1 MFFLTELG
9 ARLKE
14 ARLAKGYSLDD
25 LQEMTKIQKRYLIG
39 IEEGNYSIMPGSFYV
54 RAFIKQY
61 AEAVGLDADQL
72 FMDYR
77 KEVPEVQ
84 KEEVAQSF
92 SQSPS
97 RRRMASSTS
106 NKTMEA
112 MPKMIA
118 ALFLIVI
125 LVVSWTLMVQRS
137 GKTPDETGD
146 SDKSFEYAENDKA
159 IKDKPKDTTEPTDEE
174 DTETNNEPEEPIV
187 EDPIV
192 KQVITP
198 GAVNGE
204 NTVYEVTGTDT
215 LNIRLVVSGDTW
227 LGIRNE
233 ATAGKRVEEQ
243 ITDRVYKAGEVVE
256 NDSTANAYARIRLGN
271 SKVVKVFVN
280 DVELTY
286 AQDRTT
292 QNIIL
297 KLVTEQQGQ

>member
-14 ARLAKGYSLDD
+14 ARLAKGHSLDD
-25 LQEMTKIQKRYLIG
+25 LQEITKIQKRYLIG

-77 KEVPEVQ
+77 QDVPEVQ

-97 RRRMASSTS
+97 RRRMASRTS
-106 NKTMEA
+106 SKTMEA
-112 MPKMIA
+112 MPKVIA
-118 ALFLIVI
+118 GLFLIVI
-125 LVVSWTLMVQRS
+125 IVVSWTLMVQKT
-137 GKTPDETGD
+137 GKNPDTTD
-146 SDKSFEYAENDKA
+146 DTNKPFEYAQNNA
-159 IKDKPKDTTEPTDEE
+159 NKDQPKDVIDSTDEK
-174 DTETNNEPEEPIV
+174 DTETNNEPEVPIV
-187 EDPIV
+187 EEPVVTQAISAGV
-192 KQVITP
+192 
-198 GAVNGE
+198 VNGE
-204 NTVYEVTGTDT
+204 NTVYEVSGTDT

-227 LGIRNE
+227 LGIRDE
-233 ATAGKRVEEQ
+233 ATAGKRATEQ

-297 KLVTEQQGQ
+297 KLVTEQQEQ

>member
-14 ARLAKGYSLDD
+14 ARLAKGFSLDD

-77 KEVPEVQ
+77 QDVPEVQ

-97 RRRMASSTS
+97 RRKMASSTS
-106 NKTMEA
+106 SKTMEA
-112 MPKMIA
+112 MPKMIVG
-118 ALFLIVI
+118 LFVIVI
-125 LVVSWTLMVQRS
+125 LVVSWTLMVKKS
-137 GKTPDETGD
+137 GGTPDVPGE
-146 SDKSFEYAENDKA
+146 SDKPIEYVQNNKG
-159 IKDKPKDTTEPTDEE
+159 KDQPKDTTEPTVEE
-174 DTETNNEPEEPIV
+174 DTETNQEPEEPIV
-187 EDPIV
+187 EEPIV
-192 KQVITP
+192 TQAISP

-204 NTVYEVTGTDT
+204 NTVYEVSGTDT
-215 LNIRLVVSGDTW
+215 LKIRLVVSGDTW
-227 LGIRNE
+227 LGIRSE
-233 ATAGKRVEEQ
+233 ATAGKRAEEQ
-243 ITDRVYKAGEVVE
+243 IPDRVYKAGEVVE

-297 KLVTEQQGQ
+297 KLVTEQQEQ

>member
-61 AEAVGLDADQL
+61 SEAVGLDADQL
-72 FMDYR
+72 FMEYR
-77 KEVPEVQ
+77 KDVPEVQ

-106 NKTMEA
+106 SKTMES
-112 MPKMIA
+112 MPKIIVG
-118 ALFLIVI
+118 LFLIVI
-125 LVVSWTLMVQRS
+125 IVVIWTLSVQKS
-137 GKTPDETGD
+137 GGLPDVPDDNDKPLEYEQSPKPNKEKPVEPVDEPDTEPDE
-146 SDKSFEYAENDKA
+146 
-159 IKDKPKDTTEPTDEE
+159 PVVTEP
-174 DTETNNEPEEPIV
+174 V
-187 EDPIV
+187 V
-192 KQVITP
+192 KQAISAGV
-198 GAVNGE
+198 VNGE
-204 NTVYEVTGTDT
+204 NTVYEVSGTET
-215 LNIRLVVSGDTW
+215 LKIRMEVSGDTW
-227 LGIRNE
+227 LGIRSE
-233 ATAGKRVEEQ
+233 ASAGKKAEEQ
-243 ITDRVYKAGEVVE
+243 IEDRVYKAGEVVE

-280 DVELTY
+280 DVELVYT
-286 AQDRTT
+286 QDRTT

-297 KLVTEQQGQ
+297 KLVTQQQGQ